1 MAIDLKVNVEGRFDY
16 INANVN
22 HEAVSS
28 TNDYKE
34 KTSGIKSNVL
44 RLNALATI
52 NDNLSFR
59 MRYRFS
65 TAQNDT
71 KPNRDLTWNNVDLF
85 HLDHKTTWFTARLGK
100 HNNPELIGREFFMP
114 GSDYPV
120 TMASNSTLN
129 AFNGGNFVYS
139 SNNSAVYNSVNAD
152 LGIYRT
158 GGSLIFKQIEGHT
171 FTINISEAMK
181 TIANQDTSSAANDST
196 NTSMAYGIYYNG
208 VFANKLI
215 QPTFGYTLATL
226 DPESDKGAQNTT
238 SSTFKVLA
246 VGLKSEV
253 AGFAVDVDW
262 KDYRRPNF
270 GLTTSPSNEDH
281 TTSIWTN
288 IAYTWD
294 NLTPF
299 VNIIKDDYD
308 VASTT
313 TTDYKR
319 TALSAGL
326 MIKPFKELNFRYHVA
341 FTNDV
346 KKIDGA
352 STATADKKITSNL
365 FVAGI
370 KFDI

>member
-1 MAIDLKVNVEGRFDY
+1 M
-16 INANVN
+16 
-22 HEAVSS
+22 
-28 TNDYKE
+28 
-34 KTSGIKSNVL
+34 
-44 RLNALATI
+44 
-52 NDNLSFR
+52 
-59 MRYRFS
+59 
-65 TAQNDT
+65 
-71 KPNRDLTWNNVDLF
+71 
-85 HLDHKTTWFTARLGK
+85 
-100 HNNPELIGREFFMP
+100 
-114 GSDYPV
+114 
-120 TMASNSTLN
+120 
-129 AFNGGNFVYS
+129 
-139 SNNSAVYNSVNAD
+139 
-152 LGIYRT
+152 
-158 GGSLIFKQIEGHT
+158 
-171 FTINISEAMK
+171 
-181 TIANQDTSSAANDST
+181 
-196 NTSMAYGIYYNG
+196 
-208 VFANKLI
+208 I
-215 QPTFGYTLATL
+215 QQTFGYTLATL

-326 MIKPFKELNFRYHVA
+326 MIKK
-341 FTNDV
+341 
-346 KKIDGA
+346 
-352 STATADKKITSNL
+352 STGLQLQRPIKRLHRIYLWQESNL
-365 FVAGI
+365 IFN
-370 KFDI
+370 FS

>member
-1 MAIDLKVNVEGRFDY
+1 L
-16 INANVN
+16 
-22 HEAVSS
+22 
-28 TNDYKE
+28 
-34 KTSGIKSNVL
+34 
-44 RLNALATI
+44 
-52 NDNLSFR
+52 
-59 MRYRFS
+59 FS
-65 TAQNDT
+65 
-71 KPNRDLTWNNVDLF
+71 
-85 HLDHKTTWFTARLGK
+85 ARLGK
-100 HNNPELIGREFFMP
+100 HNNPELIGREFFMS
-114 GSDYPV
+114 GSDYPA

-208 VFANKLI
+208 VFANKLF

-226 DPESDKGAQNTT
+226 DPESDKGALNTT

-246 VGLKSEV
+246 VGFKSEV
-253 AGFAVDVDW
+253 AGVTVDVDW

-346 KKIDGA
+346 KKIEGA

-370 KFDI
+370 IFDI